1 MILKV
6 ILSSRLSVQHNINE
20 LLYGHCVLKLLCA
33 LANDVTVFFTFVDF
47 ECLCFYVSVS
57 FRLLPVYIVIHTQ
70 QMHTDRVFAVRRFSN
85 VRPNT
90 MLSIALKMT

>member
-6 ILSSRLSVQHNINE
+6 ILSLRLSVQHNINE

-57 FRLLPVYIVIHTQ
+57 FRLLPVYIV
-70 QMHTDRVFAVRRFSN
+70 MHTDRVFAVRRFSN